1 MELILLILKMASGY
15 LLTTFLYE
23 RCTAN
28 RSRTMFTCSHGDV
41 HVQMLLPLF
50 EQLLSLYLP
59 IRECT
64 YISVFRVPMKIHVTL
79 SEH

>member
-1 MELILLILKMASGY
+1 
-15 LLTTFLYE
+15 
-23 RCTAN
+23 
-28 RSRTMFTCSHGDV
+28 MFTCSHGDV

-59 IRECT
+59 IRACT